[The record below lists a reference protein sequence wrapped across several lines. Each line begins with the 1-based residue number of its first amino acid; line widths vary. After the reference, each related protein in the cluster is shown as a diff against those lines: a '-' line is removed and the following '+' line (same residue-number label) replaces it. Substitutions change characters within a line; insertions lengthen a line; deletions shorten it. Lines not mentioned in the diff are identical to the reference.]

1 MSRYSGWVLVAVLL
15 AASSLAISAQTR
27 RFYPDDPIWR
37 EPVTQ
42 DVKTAVRYEPD
53 LAYQTIE
60 NLFLRPGDPVVGQR
74 AKNINTVDEVPDG
87 AYFVNRAGRA
97 PLTPALVA
105 RAANV
110 DNGPAPGKWTVVSAK
125 SDGVTPG
132 FTIRDARDQLWFV
145 KFDPPG
151 WRAMATGSEIVA
163 AKLFWAAG
171 YHTAEYHIGQLVP
184 SNLAIGKDTRITPPG
199 EMPRPMNQGD
209 IEWLLSRAD
218 RDPDGSYRVIL
229 SKATPGRPV
238 GRIRFHGTR
247 ADDPNDVVPHEH
259 RRELRG
265 YFVFAAW
272 LNHVDAKGI
281 NSLSTLITENGRSF
295 IRNYLLDFGSALG
308 SAAVG
313 PREGW
318 EGYEA
323 LVEQPGEIGKRVL
336 SFGFKVPVWRT
347 QDYFES
353 PAIGRLPRD
362 HSKWDPETWWPHI
375 TNAAFRHMRPDD
387 TFWAATKLA
396 AISEDMI
403 RAAVAEGKFGHAESE
418 QFLAKAIIDR
428 RMRILQ
434 TFLPKVNPIVDPAL
448 DAQGRL
454 SFRNAA
460 SDAAVADRAPG
471 YRALWYTFDNTADRA
486 TLVAT
491 TEETQSPMLVPAM
504 PSSEYIKVDIVAVGG
519 PEAWTKPVSAYF
531 RRGSGT
537 WTLVGFE
544 RQP

>member
-1 MSRYSGWVLVAVLL
+1 MMNRTALLL
-15 AASSLAISAQTR
+15 ALAVTASSLTLGAQTR
-27 RFYPDDPIWR
+27 RFFPDDPIWQ
-37 EPVTQ
+37 EPMTQ
-42 DVKTAVRYEPD
+42 DVKNAVRYEPD
-53 LAYQTIE
+53 LVYQTIE
-60 NLFLRPGDPVVGQR
+60 NLFLRPGDRVLGQR

-87 AYFVNRAGRA
+87 PYYVNRSARTA
-97 PLTPALVA
+97 LTPAIVA
-105 RAANV
+105 RAANTS
-110 DNGPAPGKWTVVSAK
+110 NGPAPGKWTVVSAK

-132 FTIRDARDQLWFV
+132 FTIRDSANQLWFI

-171 YHTAEYHIGQLVP
+171 YHTAEYHIAQMKPADL
-184 SNLAIGKDTRITPPG
+184 LIGKDTKITPPG
-199 EMPRPMNQGD
+199 ETARAMNPGD
-209 IEWLLSRAD
+209 ISWLLGRAD

-229 SKATPGRPV
+229 SKAAPGKPV
-238 GRIRFHGTR
+238 GRIKFSGTR
-247 ADDPNDVVPHEH
+247 ADDPNDVIAHEH

-281 NSLSTLITENGRSF
+281 NSLSTLITENGRSS

-318 EGYEA
+318 EGYEP
-323 LVEQPGEIGKRVL
+323 LVESRGDIVKRTL
-336 SFGFKVPVWRT
+336 SLGVDIPVWRT

-362 HSKWDPETWWPHI
+362 HSKWDPEEWAPHI
-375 TNAAFRHMRPDD
+375 FNSAFRHMRADD

-396 AISEDMI
+396 AITDDVI
-403 RAAVAEGKFGHAESE
+403 RAAVAEGKFGDPRSE
-418 QFLAKAIIDR
+418 QFLVKAISDR
-428 RMRILQ
+428 RVRILQ
-434 TFLPKVNPIVDPAL
+434 TFLPKVNPIVDPSM
-448 DAQGRL
+448 DRNGRL

-471 YRALWYTFDNTADRA
+471 YRALWYAFDNDTDTA

-491 TEETQSPMLVPAM
+491 TEETQSPMIMPAM
-504 PSSEYIKVDIVAVGG
+504 PSSDYIKVDLSAVGG
-519 PEAWTKPVSAYF
+519 PEAWSKPVSAYF
-531 RRGSGT
+531 HRNPGG